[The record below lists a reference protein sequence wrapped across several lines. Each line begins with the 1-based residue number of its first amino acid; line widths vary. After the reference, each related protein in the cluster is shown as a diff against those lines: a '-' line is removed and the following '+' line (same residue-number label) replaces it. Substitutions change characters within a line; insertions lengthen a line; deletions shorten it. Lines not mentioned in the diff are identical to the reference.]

1 MDALTTWSLIGFL
14 FAAYAVIANDSVQT
28 LGTWMASNNERFNY
42 KVLWGAA
49 SAVLLATLWYGWYVN
64 GGDISY
70 GRLNKIPWQEVQWY
84 HAAAP
89 AILVALT
96 RLGVPVSTSFLVL
109 SVFASTFVL
118 EKMLMKSIMGYGVAA
133 GFAYVVWFAI
143 HKFFGKWYDET
154 APVTESNKKFWRIAQ
169 WIATGGLWWT
179 WLSHDMANIAVFLPR
194 EVPLD
199 LMFLVSTVFVIGLFF
214 MFRERGGKIQK
225 IVLEKHNTKYV
236 RSATLIDLFY
246 WLCLYFFKELNDI
259 PMSTT
264 WVFVGLLAGRELAM
278 ATYFGKKKTKSV
290 FPLVAKDFGKMMV
303 GLGASVALVLAI
315 HYIILPNGM

>member
-1 MDALTTWSLIGFL
+1 
-14 FAAYAVIANDSVQT
+14 
-28 LGTWMASNNERFNY
+28 
-42 KVLWGAA
+42 
-49 SAVLLATLWYGWYVN
+49 
-64 GGDISY
+64 
-70 GRLNKIPWQEVQWY
+70 LNKIPWQEVQWY

-133 GFAYVVWFAI
+133 GFAYMVWFAI
-143 HKFFGKWYDET
+143 TKYANTWFDET
-154 APVTESNKKFWRIAQ
+154 QPVSESNKKFWRVAQ
-169 WIATGGLWWT
+169 WVATGGLWWT

-194 EVPLD
+194 VIPVD
-199 LMFLVSTVFVIGLFF
+199 LMFLISFVFVAGMFF
-214 MFRERGGKIQK
+214 MFRERGGKIQQ
-225 IVLEKHNTKYV
+225 IVLEKHNTRYV

-278 ATYFGKKKTKSV
+278 ATYYGKQKTKSV

>member
-1 MDALTTWSLIGFL
+1 MDALTLWSLVGFL

-42 KVLWGAA
+42 KTLWAAA
-49 SAVLLATLWYGWYVN
+49 SAVLLATLWYGWSVN

-133 GFAYVVWFAI
+133 AFAYAIWFAI
-143 HKFFGKWYDET
+143 TKYANHWFDET
-154 APVTESNKKFWRIAQ
+154 KPVSEDNKKFWRIAQ
-169 WIATGGLWWT
+169 WVATGGLWWT

-194 EVPLD
+194 VVPLD
-199 LMFLVSTVFVIGLFF
+199 LMFLISIIFVAGMFF
-214 MFRERGGKIQK
+214 MFRERGGKIQQ
-225 IVLEKHNTKYV
+225 IVLEKHNTRYV
-236 RSATLIDLFY
+236 RSATIIDAVY
-246 WLCLYFFKELNDI
+246 WLILWFFKELNDI

-264 WVFVGLLAGRELAM
+264 WVFVGLLCGRELAM
-278 ATYFGKKKTKSV
+278 ATVTGKHKFKTV
-290 FPLVAKDFGKMMV
+290 FPLVTRDFFKMMI
-303 GLGASVALVLAI
+303 GLGASVGVVLAI
-315 HYIILPNGM
+315 HYVIVPNGL

>member
-1 MDALTTWSLIGFL
+1 MELLTMWSLIGFL
-14 FAAYAVIANDSVQT
+14 LAAYAVIANDSVQT

-42 KVLWGAA
+42 KTLWIAA
-49 SAVLLATLWYGWYVN
+49 SAVLLATLWYGWSVN

-84 HAAAP
+84 HALAP

-96 RLGVPVSTSFLVL
+96 RVGVPVSTSFLVL

-133 GFAYVVWFAI
+133 LFAYGIWWLISTWF
-143 HKFFGKWYDET
+143 DET
-154 APVTESNKKFWRIAQ
+154 KPVNEGNKDYWRIAQ
-169 WIATGGLWWT
+169 WFATGGLWWT

-194 EVPLD
+194 QVPMD
-199 LMFLVSTVFVIGLFF
+199 LMILISIVFVAGLFF
-214 MFRERGGKIQK
+214 MFRERGGKIQQ
-225 IVLEKHNTKYV
+225 IVLEKHNTRYV

-264 WVFVGLLAGRELAM
+264 
-278 ATYFGKKKTKSV
+278 
-290 FPLVAKDFGKMMV
+290 
-303 GLGASVALVLAI
+303 
-315 HYIILPNGM
+315 

>member
-1 MDALTTWSLIGFL
+1 MDALTLWSLTGFL

-42 KVLWGAA
+42 KTLWAAA
-49 SAVLLATLWYGWYVN
+49 SAVLLATLWYGWTVN

-133 GFAYVVWFAI
+133 GFAYMVWFAI
-143 HKFFGKWYDET
+143 TKYANTWFDET
-154 APVTESNKKFWRIAQ
+154 QPVSESNKKFWRVAQ
-169 WIATGGLWWT
+169 WVATGGLWWT

-194 EVPLD
+194 VIPVD
-199 LMFLVSTVFVIGLFF
+199 LMFLISFVFVAGMFF
-214 MFRERGGKIQK
+214 MFRERGGKIQQ
-225 IVLEKHNTKYV
+225 IVLEKHNTRYV

-264 WVFVGLLAGRELAM
+264 WVFVGMLAGRELAI
-278 ATYFGKKKTKSV
+278 ASFTGKKKFKSV
-290 FPLVAKDFGKMMV
+290 FPLVARDFQKMMI
-303 GLGASVALVLAI
+303 GLGASVAIVLMI
-315 HYIILPNGM
+315 HYILVPNGY